1 MTLDTPTLIGAPIT
15 LNTAEMVF
23 LLTILNAPHLIGGDN
38 EALFP
43 ADEATKQTLWEAGKQ
58 QLEASGRI
66 VWDAEEHTYHF
77 GNQLVSM
84 LIDLAFPEVAFIC
97 QVETANSAQQV
108 TFAIGTTQVIELTL
122 HGQEYR
128 LRSISSVDV
137 AVQMVANT
145 LALPPTQPKDTGSS
159 FTLDTETLISAR
171 QAPDILLQ
179 PSEQNPLIAH
189 FAHTLGHLTH
199 SVTLTLFQIDQG
211 QIQTM
216 RTFGL
221 FIEQPQ
227 DAWLIEPTDQ
237 ETATAFNIILT
248 DNDHF
253 IKYLQAQLHALHQQ
267 NS

>member
-1 MTLDTPTLIGAPIT
+1 MTLDTPTPIDAPIT
-15 LNTAEMVF
+15 LSTAEMVF
-23 LLTILNAPHLIGGDN
+23 LLTTLNATHLIGGDN
-38 EALFP
+38 QALFP
-43 ADEATKQTLWEAGKQ
+43 ADEATKRALWEAGKQ

-66 VWDAEEHTYHF
+66 VWDDEQHTYHF
-77 GNQLVSM
+77 DNQLVGM

-122 HGQEYR
+122 HGQEYT
-128 LRSISSVDV
+128 LRSISSVNF

-145 LALPPTQPKDTGSS
+145 LSLPPTLPKDTGCS
-159 FTLDTETLISAR
+159 FTLDTETLVAAR
-171 QAPDILLQ
+171 QAPDMLLQ
-179 PSEQNPLIAH
+179 PSEHNPLIAH

-199 SVTLTLFQIDQG
+199 SVTFTLFRIDQG

-216 RTFGL
+216 RTLGL

-227 DAWLIEPTDQ
+227 DAWLIEPTDH
-237 ETATAFNIILT
+237 ETATAFNITLT

-253 IKYLQAQLHALHQQ
+253 IKYLRAQLRALHQQ
-267 NS
+267 NA